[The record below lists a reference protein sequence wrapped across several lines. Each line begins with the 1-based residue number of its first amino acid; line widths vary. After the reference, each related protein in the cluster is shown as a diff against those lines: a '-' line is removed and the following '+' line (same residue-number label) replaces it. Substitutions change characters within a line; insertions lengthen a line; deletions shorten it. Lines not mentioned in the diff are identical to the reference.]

1 MLTAMMQN
9 TASGYSCCLARGA
22 IRMSTDVTIQR
33 LDDQIAW
40 YDNRSN
46 INQRF
51 YKILKITV
59 IATAAL
65 IPLLSGLQ
73 VPYLAPTGIPTWI
86 LGVLG
91 ALIAVIEG
99 VQELGQYHANWIS
112 YRSTCESLKHEK
124 FLYLGKAGPY
134 AVAVDAHALL
144 AERIESLVS
153 QEHAKWA
160 SSQEIKEKSKPVDP
174 GG

>member
-1 MLTAMMQN
+1 
-9 TASGYSCCLARGA
+9 
-22 IRMSTDVTIQR
+22 MSADVTMAR

-46 INQRF
+46 RNQQF
-51 YKILKITV
+51 YKIMKITV

-73 VPYLAPTGIPTWI
+73 IPYFAPMGVPTWV
-86 LGVLG
+86 LGILG
-91 ALIAVIEG
+91 ALIAIVEG
-99 VQELGQYHANWIS
+99 IQQLNQYHANWTS
-112 YRSTCESLKHEK
+112 YRSTCEALKHEK
-124 FLYLGKAGPY
+124 FLYLAKAGPY
-134 AVAVDAHALL
+134 AVATDPRVLL
-144 AERIESLVS
+144 AERVEALVS

-160 SSQEIKEKSKPVDP
+160 SSQEEKEKSKAPDV

>member
-1 MLTAMMQN
+1 
-9 TASGYSCCLARGA
+9 
-22 IRMSTDVTIQR
+22 MSTDVTIQR

-65 IPLLSGLQ
+65 IPLFSGLQ